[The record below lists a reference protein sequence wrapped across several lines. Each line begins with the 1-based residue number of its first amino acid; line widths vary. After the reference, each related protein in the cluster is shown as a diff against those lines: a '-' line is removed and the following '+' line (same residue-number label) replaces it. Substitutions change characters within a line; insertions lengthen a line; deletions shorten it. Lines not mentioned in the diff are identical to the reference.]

1 MENKYITGFIAA
13 YLLMISVVFAQ
24 SNTEQLYIQRLESI
38 KSQIELTYHPEVKKH
53 IDAYLANPEKTRE
66 LIGLTKLYFSSLEKS
81 LRQKGVPTDLKYL
94 TVALSEMN
102 AQTQTP
108 SGASGI
114 WLMPYNVSKMYK
126 LKVNSYVDERR
137 DITKSSAVA
146 ATHFKD
152 LFSIYRQWP
161 LAIAAFQ
168 STPIMLNKSIR
179 MAGNSMHFWDVYPF
193 IPENT
198 REAYPKFV
206 AAAYICNFYKEHGIK
221 PTQASF
227 FFDTDTVLVNK
238 WLSFQQIS
246 STLDIS
252 LEQLRIL
259 NPIFKKEIIP
269 YNLEGYLVVLP
280 KAKGRFFNLL
290 KDSVYKPLPSP
301 GEFSPVAIQ
310 KAPSDTLKNQP
321 NESSTPENEQQ
332 KKGKDLTKDEN
343 PAFDKKRV
351 YYTVKKGD
359 IISDVADWFDVTPAE
374 IKSWNKLKS
383 NQLKTKQKLTI
394 WVKQNKTGYYK
405 RINGMTASQKKKL
418 KRKD

>member
-1 MENKYITGFIAA
+1 MKKVKIIGFIAI
-13 YLLMISVVFAQ
+13 YLLSTVLVWAQ
-24 SNTEQLYIQRLESI
+24 TDAEQLYIQRLESL
-38 KSQIELTYHPEVKKH
+38 KSPIDISYYPEVKKH
-53 IDAYLANPEKTRE
+53 IEAYLSNPEKTRE
-66 LIGLTKLYFSSLEKS
+66 LVGLSKLYFPTLEKN

-94 TVALSEMN
+94 AVALSELN
-102 AQTQTP
+102 AQSQVS

-126 LKVNSYVDERR
+126 LKVNSYVDERK
-137 DITKSSAVA
+137 DIGKSSIVV

-179 MAGNSMHFWDVYPF
+179 MAGNSMHFWDVYPY

-198 REAYPKFV
+198 REAYPKFI
-206 AAAYICNFYKEHGIK
+206 AAAYICNFYKEHGIR
-221 PTQASF
+221 PTQASV

-246 STLDIS
+246 STLEIS
-252 LEQLRIL
+252 LDQLRTL
-259 NPIFKKEIIP
+259 NPIFKKDVIP
-269 YNLEGYLVVLP
+269 YNLEGYNVVLP
-280 KAKGRFFNLL
+280 KAKGKLFSLL
-290 KDSVYKPLPSP
+290 KDSVYKPLPNP

-310 KAPSDTLKNQP
+310 KIPTDTLKSQQP
-321 NESSTPENEQQ
+321 ETPLKEKPDQAKQNEVDKAPV
-332 KKGKDLTKDEN
+332 
-343 PAFDKKRV
+343 FDKKRV

-359 IISDVADWFDVTPAE
+359 VLADVADWFDVTAAE

-383 NQLKTKQKLTI
+383 NQLKAKQKLTI